1 VGRSIFFVLVKSVPW
16 SRNGILRNHQGVGMK
31 KPISGQ
37 YKVNLDSGQVY
48 IVGSKA
54 SDKPVKE
61 QQASLLDW
69 GEDKVKLE
77 RWGKDAKGKG

>member
-1 VGRSIFFVLVKSVPW
+1 MR
-16 SRNGILRNHQGVGMK
+16 
-31 KPISGQ
+31 KPVTGQ
-37 YKVNLDSGQVY
+37 YKVNLDTGQVY

-69 GEDKVKLE
+69 GEDREKLDRWENEVRTNGVSDKVRYE
-77 RWGKDAKGKG
+77 

>member
-1 VGRSIFFVLVKSVPW
+1 
-16 SRNGILRNHQGVGMK
+16 MK
-31 KPISGQ
+31 KKSISGQ
-37 YKVNLDSGQVY
+37 YKVNLDTGQVS

-69 GEDKVKLE
+69 ATDREKLE
-77 RWGKDAKGKG
+77 RWQAVGHEVGLGKE

>member
-1 VGRSIFFVLVKSVPW
+1 MYFFVLVKSVPW
-16 SRNGILRNHQGVGMK
+16 SRNGILRNHQGVVMR
-31 KPISGQ
+31 KPVTDQ

-48 IVGSKA
+48 MVGSKA

-69 GEDKVKLE
+69 GEDRERLE
-77 RWGKDAKGKG
+77 QWQDISEERSEL